1 MSIFD
6 LPNRYTAWLTITRGC
21 QLRCDWCYAK
31 QTKYAVRMSDDV
43 LQRSLEMLSG
53 LNVKTVCL
61 IGGEPTTDSRFL
73 QIVKD
78 LKNRGYH
85 VSVISNGIRFADEKF
100 LNDMLDA
107 GIGNII
113 VSLKSANKDGYVH
126 NTHKDAHA
134 AVMRGLANLKL
145 KAINNKTLKYTLSI
159 TLCGSMVHE
168 FDSVMTTIIDSGA
181 TNVSFDTE
189 RPIIVNNDVHYDGL
203 TPQETADFLVSIY
216 PKMHSL
222 EKFGIDYYVYITHPF
237 CLFPE
242 WYINVLKETGRLMS
256 GCQIFGGTGI
266 IIDEHG
272 RILPCNH
279 FCSSGLGSIDNC
291 QTGVDY
297 ISWRKQEPIVR
308 FYERMS
314 SYPTKRCETCKQWQI
329 CGAGCR
335 INWFRFGETELT
347 KQTGNT

>member
-1 MSIFD
+1 MSTK

-31 QTKYAVRMSDDV
+31 QTKYATRMSDDV
-43 LQRSLEMLSG
+43 FYRSMEMLSG

-73 QIVKD
+73 KIVRD

-100 LNDMLDA
+100 LDDMLDA
-107 GIGNII
+107 GIGNVI
-113 VSLKSANKDGYVH
+113 VSLKSATSGGYVH
-126 NTHKDAHA
+126 DTHKDAYA
-134 AVMRGLANLKL
+134 AVLKGLANLKVR
-145 KAINNKTLKYTLSI
+145 NKEVKYTLSI
-159 TLCGSMVHE
+159 TLCGSMARE
-168 FDSVMTTIIDSGA
+168 FDSVIATIIESGA

-189 RPIIVNNDVHYDGL
+189 RPIIVNNDVQYDGL
-203 TPQETADFLVSIY
+203 TPQETADLLVSTY
-216 PKMHSL
+216 PKMRLLKES
-222 EKFGIDYYVYITHPF
+222 GIDYYIYITHPF

-242 WYINVLKETGRLMS
+242 WYIKALKETDRLMS

-291 QTGVDY
+291 KKGVDY
-297 ISWRKQEPIVR
+297 ISWRKQEPIAR
-308 FYERMS
+308 FYEQMS
-314 SYPTKRCETCKQWQI
+314 SYPTKQCETCPQWQI

-335 INWFRFGETELT
+335 INWFKFGEIELT
-347 KQTGNT
+347 KRSDNI